1 MCGSTLYCGLE
12 GSRRHSPSRSST
24 CGVRLGL
31 PSFNWRSL
39 TLPVSVLALVGAVLC
54 DFYMDCLFVGLIDT
68 FQDRCLLP
76 HHFTRLDVC
85 TYHLLYEK
93 ACFSLVHVCCIEL
106 VLLTWMQDNTR
117 CF

>member
-54 DFYMDCLFVGLIDT
+54 DFYMVCLFVGLI
-68 FQDRCLLP
+68 RS
-76 HHFTRLDVC
+76 RIG
-85 TYHLLYEK
+85 
-93 ACFSLVHVCCIEL
+93 VCCPITSPGL
-106 VLLTWMQDNTR
+106 MYVLTTCYMR
-117 CF
+117 KHVSHCFMYVA